1 MRNPVIPDNVNRM
14 WDDPRFEILSEVNQ
28 LLNSSRVWSG
38 QEWAYHPIHPFKYRP
53 IAEKVQ
59 DALNELAA
67 EYGVEEC

>member
-14 WDDPRFEILSEVNQ
+14 WADPRFEILSEVNE
-28 LLNSSRVWSG
+28 LLNSSRVWAG
-38 QEWAYHPIHPFKYRP
+38 TEWVYLPIDRYKYRP

-67 EYGVEEC
+67 EYGVEE